1 MINRALKIFFV
12 SLFSSYL
19 ILFCLFLYLNSKY
32 EHHSHLF
39 FLLFFV
45 SLLIV
50 SMIIIIIF
58 ISSIKLEFENLATNY
73 AFVKNREDL
82 ILNSITEGV
91 CWVDVKG
98 NIVFANKSAKYILGF
113 MEDEDITGLNFHKLV
128 HGNRKDIPDKCA
140 IEITLKNGVCNLYRN
155 ETFVRKNG
163 TTIPVAVFTS
173 PIVQN
178 KKIIGAVVTFI
189 DLTHEVKQQEEIKKY
204 KTIIEQAKMVV
215 VITDK
220 DGNIQYVNP
229 EFERVT
235 GYKRDEAVGQNP
247 RILKSGVHPKSFYEN
262 LWNTILSGKMWEG
275 EFINKKK
282 DGTLY
287 NEEANIFPIFNKK
300 GEITNFVAIK
310 KDITKSKKLEE
321 QLIHAQKMEA
331 IGRLVGGIAHDFNNI
346 LTIVS
351 GYAEMLEAVTEK
363 NSKQYDYVVKIIEAV
378 DRTKDLISKLLAF
391 SRKQEIK
398 PKPVNIVEEI
408 KNLEKMLRRLIPE
421 DINLKFSYKVD
432 SLIIFIDPSQIEQ
445 ILINLVVNAKDA
457 IYEKKDPKIKEIVVS
472 IEETIFRGR
481 KFALISVKDTGK
493 GIPKEIQK
501 KIFEPFFTTK
511 KAGIGTGLGLST
523 VYGIVMQNK
532 GYVTVESEVGKGA
545 TFYIYLPVYEKY
557 SEKPEK
563 KEKEKEKFVDLP
575 GGNEKILIVEDEKE
589 IREIVKEMLETL
601 GYKVQD
607 AENGKE
613 AIEILKRENYDF
625 DLVISDIIMPEMD
638 GYEMYREIKKINPNT
653 KFLFI
658 TGYSENAL
666 HEYGQEFTNV
676 KFLKKPFNIKEL
688 AFEIRK
694 ILNSQ

>member
-1 MINRALKIFFV
+1 
-12 SLFSSYL
+12 
-19 ILFCLFLYLNSKY
+19 
-32 EHHSHLF
+32 
-39 FLLFFV
+39 
-45 SLLIV
+45 
-50 SMIIIIIF
+50 MIIIIIF